1 MILHT
6 VFPKYILYIYRKL
19 FIYDENK
26 TYHILCTHSIYI
38 YIYYIYICTHASP
51 SESIAIL
58 EIAQNRIFVSPPVGW
73 GSLVFSAP
81 CVSVCLVRNMSQ
93 PGRPSSQSHNHSICQ
108 NSCQETNQTI
118 CIVTFCRWQQKGQNK
133 CQILILFQ
141 LVFESE
147 VSLIWRSKSGIG
159 IRKC

>member
-6 VFPKYILYIYRKL
+6 VFPKYILYIYIES
-19 FIYDENK
+19 FSYMMK
-26 TYHILCTHSIYI
+26 TKHITYYVRTVYI
-38 YIYYIYICTHASP
+38 YIIYICTHASP

-93 PGRPSSQSHNHSICQ
+93 PGRPSSQSHNHSKCQ

-118 CIVTFCRWQQKGQNK
+118 CIVTFCRWQQKCQNK